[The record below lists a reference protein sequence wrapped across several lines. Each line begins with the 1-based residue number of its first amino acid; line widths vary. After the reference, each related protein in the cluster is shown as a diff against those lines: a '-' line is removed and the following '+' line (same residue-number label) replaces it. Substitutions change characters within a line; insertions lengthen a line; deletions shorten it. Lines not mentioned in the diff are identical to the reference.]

1 MKRRGLVVVAA
12 TLAACT
18 AGGSQDTVRI
28 TIPRGASLRAVAETL
43 ATHEVIS
50 APRWFRTY
58 ASLLG
63 EARSIPA
70 GTYDLPLHAS
80 VRAVLT
86 ALVTGPA
93 ATNKLVIPEGLM
105 LSEVAQQVQEQLGI
119 PTDSFI
125 AAAHD
130 STLRADVRTSAPTL
144 EGYLY
149 PSTYQV
155 QVGADAHEIVRQMV
169 DEFETRWQPAWD
181 ARLDTLGLTRQQIVT
196 LASIIEGEV
205 KVPSDRELVS
215 SVYHNRLARGM
226 RLQADPTVIYAIGH
240 RRRLYEK
247 DYTHPSPYNTYLID
261 SLPPGPIG
269 EPSVADLQAALY
281 PAKTDY
287 LYFVAAPDGH
297 HIFSRTL
304 RDHLRAVDSVRR
316 LTRAADGAGTG
327 TARR

>member
-1 MKRRGLVVVAA
+1 MRRWLLGASVV

-18 AGGSQDTVRI
+18 RAAPRETVRI
-28 TIPRGASLRAVAETL
+28 TIPRGVSLSAVADTL
-43 ATHEVIS
+43 EAHGVIAS
-50 APRWFRTY
+50 RRWFRTY
-58 ASLLG
+58 ASLMG

-70 GTYDLPLHAS
+70 GTYDVPLHAS
-80 VRAVLT
+80 VRGVLA
-86 ALVTGPA
+86 ALVLGPA

-105 LSEVAQQVQEQLGI
+105 LSEVAQEVQEQLGI
-119 PTDSFI
+119 PADSFL
-125 AAAHD
+125 AAARD
-130 STLRADVRTSAPTL
+130 STLRTEVGTRAPTL

-155 QVGADAHEIVRQMV
+155 QVGADAHDVVRQMV
-169 DEFETRWQPAWD
+169 DQFETRWQPAWN
-181 ARLDTLGLTRQQIVT
+181 ARLDTLGLSRQQIVT

-247 DYTHPSPYNTYLID
+247 DYTRPSPYNTYLID

-269 EPSVADLQAALY
+269 EPSVADIQAALY

-304 RDHLRAVDSVRR
+304 REHLRAVDSVRQ
-316 LTRAADGAGTG
+316 LAHAAEGTRPGSAT
-327 TARR
+327 R